1 VHDDLRGV
9 CVATAR
15 PCRASVSRVRS
26 VERTPRERHTCGDET
41 HGLREWAGLRS
52 GGPNGIVRESPE
64 LDRVADGMSVERIGV
79 RPPRTVLS
87 AGQSRDTFQVCPRR
101 F

>member
-79 RPPRTVLS
+79 RLHS
-87 AGQSRDTFQVCPRR
+87 NACPYPQP
-101 F
+101 